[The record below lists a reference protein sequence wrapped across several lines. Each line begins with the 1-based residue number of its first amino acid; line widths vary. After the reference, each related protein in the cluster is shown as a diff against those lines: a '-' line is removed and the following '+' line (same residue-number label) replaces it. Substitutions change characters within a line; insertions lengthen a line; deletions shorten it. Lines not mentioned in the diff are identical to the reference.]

1 MNLTLSS
8 LALGHSQFS
17 SPNFIMSNKLAHI
30 ALSVLYAVLWMIS
43 KEVAAEQQCKAVE
56 SSVHGKAL
64 EKHTFKS
71 VTVGHPVEC
80 HTVCERDPMCQS
92 YNFFI
97 PRKLCELNDIIKET
111 SPQDFVSD
119 ENRFYMG
126 IWRLKGDN
134 S

>member
-64 EKHTFKS
+64 KKHTFKS
-71 VTVGHPVEC
+71 VTVGDPAEC
-80 HTVCERDPMCQS
+80 QTVCEKDPMCQS
-92 YNFFI
+92 YNFLI
-97 PRKLCELNDIIKET
+97 PRKLCELNDIIKQT

-126 IWRLKGDN
+126 IWPLKGDN